1 MRLFNQKDSMDNILN
16 EYYDIKETHLK
27 HNIPPLAVNNI
38 IRIDTDYGKR
48 LFINT
53 AFTCGIIVMS
63 GIFLLTAGNQ
73 TELAIIMEKVIE
85 NTNVIEHIRSGS
97 ENMFKIL
104 SKSFM

>member
-1 MRLFNQKDSMDNILN
+1 MKLFNKDNSLDNTIN
-16 EYYDIKETHLK
+16 EYYRTKGNHLK
-27 HNIPPLAVNNI
+27 HNIPPLKISNI
-38 IRIDTDYGKR
+38 IKTDTGYGRR

-73 TELAIIMEKVIE
+73 TELEIIIKKVIE

-97 ENMFKIL
+97 INMFEIL
-104 SKSFM
+104 SKDFI

>member
-1 MRLFNQKDSMDNILN
+1 MRLFNKNNSMDNILN
-16 EYYDIKETHLK
+16 EYYEIKGTHIK

-38 IRIDTDYGKR
+38 IKIDTGYGRR

-73 TELAIIMEKVIE
+73 TDLAIIMEKVIE
-85 NTNVIEHIRSGS
+85 NTNAIEHMRSGS
-97 ENMFKIL
+97 KNMFEIL
-104 SKSFM
+104 SKSFL